1 MSNQDH
7 VAVGIKVINL
17 FDSASFSTT
26 YKMATMLGLIDVIK
40 ESVALDGTF
49 PTIVSGSDVADKV
62 FDLYWPQSI
71 PYPSALTTQ
80 TAFLKQS
87 PQRDLPQIIAEY
99 RSKASNFSR
108 SATIEAAES
117 SDPIG
122 MKKLRREVRQRILKM
137 PIPRLQKFGN
147 KDDWKEDRFL
157 FDYNWV
163 EDKVPSDD
171 SLHLKDGVAE
181 SLMKVR
187 PLLRPYIET
196 LWANYVA
203 DRNPTLTD
211 ASNLRNALFGK
222 TRTDTTPVR
231 EPLRLL
237 QGGKCFYCGCALAT
251 GGDVD
256 HFFAFTHFNNEDLD
270 NFVLSC
276 FTCNNSKSATLPA
289 LHHLSALLTRNL
301 NSPQLDKLSS
311 SLNWSRGTH
320 RVTALAPI
328 AYLVETSTTLWKSPG
343 QFEDLDTSA
352 AKALL
357 NSILS
362 S

>member
-1 MSNQDH
+1 MSSQDH
-7 VAVGIKVINL
+7 VAIGIKVINL
-17 FDSASFSTT
+17 FDSASYSTT

-40 ESVALDGTF
+40 ESVASDGTL
-49 PTIVSGSDVADKV
+49 PTTVRGSDVADKV
-62 FDLYWPQSI
+62 FEYYWPQSV
-71 PYPSALTTQ
+71 PYPSALTQ
-80 TAFLKQS
+80 QAAFLKQS

-99 RSKASNFSR
+99 RTKTSNFSR
-108 SATIEAAES
+108 SASIEAAELQ
-117 SDPIG
+117 DPNG

-137 PIPRLQKFGN
+137 PIPRLQKFGS

-157 FDYNWV
+157 FDYNWA
-163 EDKVPSDD
+163 EDIVPSDD
-171 SLHLKDGVAE
+171 SLHLKDGIAE

-196 LWANYVA
+196 LWADYVA

-222 TRTDTTPVR
+222 TRTNTTPLR
-231 EPLRLL
+231 EPLRAI
-237 QGGKCFYCGCALAT
+237 QGGACFYCSGALTT

-276 FTCNNSKSATLPA
+276 FTCNNSKSAMLPA
-289 LHHLSALLTRNL
+289 LSHLSALLTRNS
-301 NSPQLDKLSS
+301 NSPQLDTLAA
-311 SLNWSRGTH
+311 SLNWPRGTH
-320 RVTALAPI
+320 KVAALAPI

-343 QFEDLDTSA
+343 QFEDLDSQA

-357 NSILS
+357 HSILDS
-362 S
+362 